1 MIEEPVVDIKFIILL
16 MEPLFC
22 LSPRYRLDD
31 ESPWL
36 EGIDPSR
43 HYWIAVNG
51 EKKVTLALPGLIVSS
66 FDEFKEVI
74 RKFRSLQPGEM
85 MSLARI
91 SSRCMIR
98 CIATNCYA
106 LEARINDAPV
116 WHLFDQETLDSL
128 LMTAHPD
135 WQCAPSDIELG
146 RKLLLRS
153 LAQSTVS
160 KS

>member
-1 MIEEPVVDIKFIILL
+1 
-16 MEPLFC
+16 MEPSIC

-31 ESPWL
+31 ELPWL

-51 EKKVTLALPGLIVSS
+51 DKNLTVAIPGLTVSS
-66 FDEFKEVI
+66 ITELKQSIREF
-74 RKFRSLQPGEM
+74 RALQPGEQM
-85 MSLARI
+85 TLARVASACTI
-91 SSRCMIR
+91 HCVSS
-98 CIATNCYA
+98 NCYA
-106 LEARINDAPV
+106 VEAQINDAWI

-135 WQCAPSDIELG
+135 WQCAPKDIELG
-146 RKLLLRS
+146 RKLLMRS
-153 LAQSTVS
+153 FQQAAVT

>member
-1 MIEEPVVDIKFIILL
+1 
-16 MEPLFC
+16 MEALFC

-51 EKKVTLALPGLIVSS
+51 EKNLTLAVPGFLESS
-66 FDEFKEVI
+66 LDQFKKVI
-74 RKFRSLQPGEM
+74 RQFRSLQPGETM
-85 MSLARI
+85 NLTRI
-91 SSRCMIR
+91 SSSFLIH
-98 CIATNCYA
+98 CISYDCYA
-106 LEARINDAPV
+106 IETSINNAPV
-116 WHLFDQETLDSL
+116 WHLFDQETLDGL

-135 WQCAPSDIELG
+135 WQCAPSDIDLG

-153 LAQSTVS
+153 LVETSIN
-160 KS
+160 KF

>member
-1 MIEEPVVDIKFIILL
+1 MK
-16 MEPLFC
+16 PLFC

-31 ESPWL
+31 ESRWL

-66 FDEFKEVI
+66 MEEFKQVI
-74 RKFRSLQPGEM
+74 RKFRSLQPGEILN
-85 MSLARI
+85 LARI
-91 SSRCMIR
+91 SSRCLIR
-98 CIATNCYA
+98 CISNNCYA
-106 LEARINDAPV
+106 IEAEVNHAPV
-116 WHLFDQETLDSL
+116 CHLFDQETLESL

-135 WQCAPSDIELG
+135 WQCAPSDIDLG

-153 LAQSTVS
+153 LAQPSFS

>member
-1 MIEEPVVDIKFIILL
+1 MK
-16 MEPLFC
+16 PLFC

-31 ESPWL
+31 ESRWL

-66 FDEFKEVI
+66 MEEFKQVI
-74 RKFRSLQPGEM
+74 RKFRSLQPGEILN
-85 MSLARI
+85 LARI
-91 SSRCMIR
+91 SSRCLIR
-98 CIATNCYA
+98 CISNNCYTI
-106 LEARINDAPV
+106 EAEVNHASV
-116 WHLFDQETLDSL
+116 CHLFDQETLESL

-135 WQCAPSDIELG
+135 WQCAPSDIDLG

-153 LAQSTVS
+153 LAQPTFS

>member
-1 MIEEPVVDIKFIILL
+1 
-16 MEPLFC
+16 MEALFC

-51 EKKVTLALPGLIVSS
+51 DRNITVAVPGLVVESMS
-66 FDEFKEVI
+66 EWKQAI
-74 RKFRSLQPGEM
+74 RQFRSLQPGEQM
-85 MSLARI
+85 TLNRI
-91 SSRCMIR
+91 ASACIIHCVSS
-98 CIATNCYA
+98 NCYA
-106 LEARINDAPV
+106 VADQINDAPV

-128 LMTAHPD
+128 LMTAHPE

-146 RKLLLRS
+146 RRLLLRS
-153 LAQSTVS
+153 LQEPSAV
-160 KS
+160 KK

>member
-1 MIEEPVVDIKFIILL
+1 MK
-16 MEPLFC
+16 PLFC

-31 ESPWL
+31 ESRWL

-66 FDEFKEVI
+66 IEEFKQVI
-74 RKFRSLQPGEM
+74 RKFRSLQPGEILN
-85 MSLARI
+85 LARI
-91 SSRCMIR
+91 SSRCLIR

-106 LEARINDAPV
+106 VEAEVNNAPV
-116 WHLFDQETLDSL
+116 CHLFDQETLESL

-146 RKLLLRS
+146 RRLLLRS
-153 LAQSTVS
+153 LAQPSFT

>member
-1 MIEEPVVDIKFIILL
+1 
-16 MEPLFC
+16 MEALFC

-51 EKKVTLALPGLIVSS
+51 EKKATMALPGLIVSS
-66 FDEFKEVI
+66 VSEFKEVI
-74 RKFRSLQPGEM
+74 RQFRSLQPGEI

-98 CIATNCYA
+98 CVSPNCYA
-106 LEARINDAPV
+106 LESRINDAPV

-135 WQCAPSDIELG
+135 WQCAPSDVELG
-146 RKLLLRS
+146 RNLLLRS
-153 LAQSTVS
+153 FAQTTAV
-160 KS
+160 KA

>member
-1 MIEEPVVDIKFIILL
+1 MALT
-16 MEPLFC
+16 FC

-31 ESPWL
+31 ELPWL

-51 EKKVTLALPGLIVSS
+51 DDNLTLALPGLTVSS
-66 FDEFKEVI
+66 LSEFKQAM
-74 RKFRSLQPGEM
+74 RQFRSLQPGEQM
-85 MSLARI
+85 TLSRI
-91 SSRCMIR
+91 ASAGTIYCVSP
-98 CIATNCYA
+98 NCYA
-106 LEARINDAPV
+106 LEAQVNDAPV

-135 WQCAPSDIELG
+135 WQCAPKDIDLG

-153 LAQSTVS
+153 LQQTMIA